1 MRCLVTGAAGFIGSH
16 LSERLL
22 ADGHDVTGLD
32 VYHPYYPRDRKER
45 NLASLRDR
53 SDFRLLELDLREGDL
68 APALDGIEAIFQEAA
83 MPGLLRSWDWFE
95 EYMTCNV
102 LATQRLLE
110 AARLTRPRIL
120 VHASTSSVYGRVSSC
135 DEEALPRPTSP
146 YGATKLCAEKLAL
159 AYQESFGLPVVVLR
173 YFSVYGPRQR
183 PDMGY
188 TIFVERVLRDEPIIV
203 FGDGEQTRGNTYVA
217 DCVDATVRAASHGQV
232 GQVYNVGGGES
243 RSTNWVVDTIQQIV
257 GRRVTVTHGPPRP
270 GEQREALAIT
280 TKARQ
285 SLGWAPQ
292 VSLEDGLR
300 AQVEWQRTMS

>member
-32 VYHPYYPRDRKER
+32 VFHPYYPRDRKER

-53 SDFRLLELDLREGDL
+53 SGFRLLQLDLRDGDL
-68 APALDGIEAIFQEAA
+68 APALDGIEAVFHEAA

-110 AARLTRPRIL
+110 AVRRAQPRIL

-159 AYQESFGLPVVVLR
+159 AYHESFGLPVVVLR

-188 TIFVERVLRDEPIIV
+188 AIFVERVLHDEPITV

-243 RSTNWVVDTIQQIV
+243 RSTNWVVDTIQRIV
-257 GRRVTVTHGPPRP
+257 GRRVAVSHGPSRP
-270 GEQREALAIT
+270 GEQREALAVT
-280 TKARQ
+280 TKARKI
-285 SLGWAPQ
+285 LGWAPR

-300 AQVEWQRTMS
+300 AQIDWQRTTT